1 MYVRANGLYYFRS
14 NLITNQLG
22 RGDDWKVV
30 WNKMGH
36 VALVGSKVAWS
47 CLVKYEQ
54 RIYKELLL
62 FATCL

>member
-14 NLITNQLG
+14 TLIINQLG
-22 RGDDWKVV
+22 RGGGWKGV

-36 VALVGSKVAWS
+36 VVLVCSKVAWS

-54 RIYKELLL
+54 RMYKDLLL
-62 FATCL
+62 LVTCL